1 MRKTKRIVA
10 YVPSDAG
17 NSNLC
22 SFGWTYSQGIARCT
36 DPVQEG
42 IQNTVVFRRFVV
54 FSQMDTNMR

>member
-42 IQNTVVFRRFVV
+42 IQNTVVFRLFVV
-54 FSQMDTNMR
+54 FS